1 MRTVVLV
8 IRLAKLAVQA
18 GTDLSAN
25 TDTVSNFHGCDL
37 VANFDSL
44 ADNFMTD
51 ADWEW
56 AVAPT
61 TIDSMNIGAADTA
74 ALNFDINIA
83 ILKLLWFKLGL
94 WSVARRSGAGDSMT
108 QWLLT
113 SFFSNSLHLL

>member
-37 VANFDSL
+37 IADFDRL

-51 ADWEW
+51 ADWER
-56 AVAPT
+56 AVAPAA
-61 TIDSMNIGAADTA
+61 IDSMNIGAADTA

-94 WSVARRSGAGDSMT
+94 WSVARQSGAGD
-108 QWLLT
+108 
-113 SFFSNSLHLL
+113 

>member
-94 WSVARRSGAGDSMT
+94 WSVARQSGAGD
-108 QWLLT
+108 
-113 SFFSNSLHLL
+113 